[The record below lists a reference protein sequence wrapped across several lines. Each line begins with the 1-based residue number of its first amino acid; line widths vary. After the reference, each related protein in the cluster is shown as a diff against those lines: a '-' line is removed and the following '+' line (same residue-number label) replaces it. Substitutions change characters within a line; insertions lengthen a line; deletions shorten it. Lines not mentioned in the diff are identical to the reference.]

1 MARLVFFRYTPTGYV
16 GDEDGLLV
24 GTGWSDEFGNGF
36 RAIVFLPDLSE
47 LKYQRSVAFIY
58 DVEVLPEGQPAYIHS
73 TTKTLTLS
81 NDVLV
86 EYDPATAILSKLFGK
101 QAPREDPAPAEAI
114 GQLDLFIGLYW
125 KGTIAPPATGLVP
138 IYEWLTDLI
147 IEAEVPT
154 APPLSAD
161 TLALIAFLATLGI
174 TLSDEQQRALDVL
187 MRSLEGSPM
196 AAPQP
201 YTSGYRLPPTIKAY
215 LQGEGFA
222 V

>member
-1 MARLVFFRYTPTGYV
+1 MARLVFFRWTPTGYV
-16 GDEDGLLV
+16 GDDDGLLV

-47 LKYQRSVAFIY
+47 LKYQRSVQFFY
-58 DVEVLPEGQPAYIHS
+58 DLEIQAEGQPAYIHS
-73 TTKTLTLS
+73 ATKTLTLS

-86 EYDPATAILSKLFGK
+86 EYDPATAVLGRLFSRN
-101 QAPREDPAPAEAI
+101 APRAEPTATDPV

-125 KGTIAPPATGLVP
+125 KGTIAPPAAGLVP

-154 APPLSAD
+154 APPLSSD
-161 TLALIAFLATLGI
+161 TLALIAFLAALGI
-174 TLSDEQQRALDVL
+174 TLTEAQQHQLDELMRAL
-187 MRSLEGSPM
+187 EGTPM
-196 AAPQP
+196 AAAQP
-201 YTSGYRLPPTIKAY
+201 FTSGYRLPPQIKAY
-215 LQGEGFA
+215 LLDEGYA